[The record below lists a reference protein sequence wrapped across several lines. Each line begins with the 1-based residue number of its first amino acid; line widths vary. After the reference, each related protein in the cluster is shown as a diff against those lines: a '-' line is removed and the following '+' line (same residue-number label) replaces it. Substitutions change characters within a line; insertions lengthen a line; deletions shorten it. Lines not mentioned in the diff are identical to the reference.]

1 MAFDPKDLADN
12 GRNSSGRPIRFRDKA
27 TEVEFC
33 KTTPNLLDGHNTGG
47 WLDLELP
54 SGPSQPPPRNT
65 IGTRGQ
71 ERGE

>member
-1 MAFDPKDLADN
+1 MAFDPEALADC
-12 GRNSSGRPIRFRDKA
+12 GTGPGARPITQKDVA
-27 TEVEFC
+27 QPIPFC
-33 KTTPNLLDGHNTGG
+33 DTTPSLLDGKANGG

-54 SGPSQPPPRNT
+54 TGPAPKPRSN

>member
-1 MAFDPKDLADN
+1 MAFDPEKLADN
-12 GRNSSGRPIRFRDKA
+12 GRGPGAKPIRQEDVA
-27 TEVEFC
+27 QPIAFC
-33 KTTPNLLDGHNTGG
+33 QTTPNLLDGKNTGG

-54 SGPSQPPPRNT
+54 TGPMPKPRST